1 MKISLYLM
9 INKLNMIHAILIGD
23 IVNSREYKP
32 TLWQPVLEKSLQQ
45 YAKTFDIFRGDSFQ
59 AELPLA
65 TCFEFIFYIKAQIK
79 ALGKLDIR
87 IGLGIGEVEY
97 SSKEI
102 SNSTGEAFLNAGEA
116 FDTLK
121 KNLIALRSPWREF
134 DEPVQIMLELATE
147 LANRWT
153 VNMAESVAIAIAH
166 PDYNQQE
173 LTKILNRKHQSQV
186 STELTKAHY
195 NAIKKVIEYCTQELQ
210 KRC

>member
-1 MKISLYLM
+1 
-9 INKLNMIHAILIGD
+9 
-23 IVNSREYKP
+23 
-32 TLWQPVLEKSLQQ
+32 
-45 YAKTFDIFRGDSFQ
+45 
-59 AELPLA
+59 
-65 TCFEFIFYIKAQIK
+65 IFYIKAQIK
-79 ALGKLDIR
+79 ALGISDIR
-87 IGLGIGEVEY
+87 IGSGTGEGEY
-97 SSKEI
+97 SSEEN
-102 SNSTGEAFLNAGEA
+102 SNSTGEPLLNADEA

-121 KNLIALRSPWREF
+121 DNRIALRRPCREF
-134 DEPVQIMLELATE
+134 DEPAHIMWELATE